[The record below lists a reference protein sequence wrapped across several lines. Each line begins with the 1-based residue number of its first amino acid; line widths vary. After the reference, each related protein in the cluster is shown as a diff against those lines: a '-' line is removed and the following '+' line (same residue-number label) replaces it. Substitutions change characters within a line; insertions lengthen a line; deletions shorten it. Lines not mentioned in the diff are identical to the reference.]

1 MVELTARH
9 GVVYARCAAAL
20 RAAGAPAYGS
30 TYYMVLVGVAELV
43 ETQRRTGNPVQ
54 RAIWMHVAHALVAQ
68 VSSTMHLPRS
78 FRPCVCVW
86 GGAKVAS
93 GQAAMYLAL
102 AARPS

>member
-20 RAAGAPAYGS
+20 RAAGAPAYEC
-30 TYYMVLVGVAELV
+30 TFYMMLVVVAEFV
-43 ETQRRTGNPVQ
+43 ETQRRTGNTVQ
-54 RAIWMHVAHALVAQ
+54 RAMHVAHALAAQ
-68 VSSTMHLPRS
+68 VSSTMHSPRS
-78 FRPCVCVW
+78 FRPCVCGG
-86 GGAKVAS
+86 GGAKVVS

>member
-1 MVELTARH
+1 
-9 GVVYARCAAAL
+9 
-20 RAAGAPAYGS
+20 
-30 TYYMVLVGVAELV
+30 MVLVGCDRVGRL
-43 ETQRRTGNPVQ
+43 TRTGNTVQ
-54 RAIWMHVAHALVAQ
+54 RAMHVAHALAAQ

-86 GGAKVAS
+86 GGAKVVS